1 MSKPLIYWYQ
11 DNTSNSYYYTVYAS
25 QETIDKIGYT
35 PSYFE
40 DAKRFS
46 DEGTILV
53 LVFNKEKVIFYDAYI
68 YTSPYDTY
76 WKNKIKLSE
85 KIKYNER
92 QTIKFNIDDINN
104 IQVFL

>member
-40 DAKRFS
+40 DVKRYS

-53 LVFNKEKVIFYDAYI
+53 LVFNKERVIFYDAYI